1 MTAKPTAARLLVG
14 LQEAVLS
21 DHRAFAAGTGQSPPD
36 AHAVDRRRV
45 AAIGA
50 LDPTLSRTISL
61 LPEVSDVAEHCNGI
75 DVAALEAALHRGA
88 GRAEVID
95 QRRQEQD
102 AATGSPHFFLPDGTD
117 AHNPGV
123 SFGWTG
129 EPGLA
134 SCPSPWRMPR

>member
-1 MTAKPTAARLLVG
+1 MG

-75 DVAALEAALHRGA
+75 DVAALEAALRRGA

-95 QRRQEQD
+95 QRRQEQH

-117 AHNPGV
+117 AHNPG
-123 SFGWTG
+123 
-129 EPGLA
+129 A
-134 SCPSPWRMPR
+134 SVGPASPV